1 VRLDWALIANAAE
14 GPPNGLVYILG
25 AGIDTLWRDAY
36 PAPFAVSVVIRVIGS
51 RTESNRPHTIEVV
64 CNDEDGNSVFPQP
77 ITLQIPPRTAPRDY
91 PGGWDLAAQIVL
103 NLGTVPIPRPGVYA
117 LEILLDGH
125 QVRTLPFRA
134 VVGPAHTHPALP
146 PPV

>member
-1 VRLDWALIANAAE
+1 MASAAE
-14 GPPNGLVYILG
+14 APPNGLVYILG

-36 PAPFAVSVVIRVIGS
+36 PAPFGVSVVIRLVGS

-64 CNDEDGNSVFPQP
+64 CNDQDGSSVFAQP
-77 ITLQIPPRTAPRDY
+77 ITVQIPARSAPREY

-103 NLGTVPIPRPGVYA
+103 NLGGVPIPRPGIYA
-117 LEILLDGH
+117 LEILLDGQ

-134 VVGPAHTHPALP
+134 MQGPMQQAT
-146 PPV
+146 V